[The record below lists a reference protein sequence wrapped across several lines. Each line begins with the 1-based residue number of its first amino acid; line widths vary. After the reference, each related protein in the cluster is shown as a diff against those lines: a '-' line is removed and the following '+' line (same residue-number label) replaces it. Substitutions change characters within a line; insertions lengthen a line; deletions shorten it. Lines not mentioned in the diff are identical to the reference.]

1 MPTGTERLVWAQGQ
15 PSNLRAVVAHV
26 KGVRVVMGAVI
37 CWENYMPLLRYAL
50 YSQGVNLWLAP
61 TADPRGTWESLMRT
75 IACEGR
81 CWVVS
86 GNQCIKSAD
95 LPGWITGKESS
106 GTVGEQNG
114 AVNGTAPPSSPPVEG
129 RRRSSVSTRTQE
141 NHEIVWRAKGNAI
154 DESPLEETGA
164 GAAEE
169 DPKEFASAGG
179 SCIVNPMGETV
190 VGPVWNKDEELLYAE
205 IDFDECDRGRLD
217 FDASGHYSR
226 MDAFQLTVQG
236 LDMTPPP

>member
-1 MPTGTERLVWAQGQ
+1 
-15 PSNLRAVVAHV
+15 
-26 KGVRVVMGAVI
+26 
-37 CWENYMPLLRYAL
+37 
-50 YSQGVNLWLAP
+50 
-61 TADPRGTWESLMRT
+61 MRT

-95 LPGWITGKESS
+95 LPGWITGKESDS
-106 GTVGEQNG
+106 TSTGQNG
-114 AVNGTAPPSSPPVEG
+114 TVNGTAPLSSPPADG

-154 DESPLEETGA
+154 DENPLEETGVDA
-164 GAAEE
+164 VQE
-169 DPKEFASAGG
+169 DSQDFASAGG

-190 VGPVWNKDEELLYAE
+190 VGPVWNKNEELLYAE
-205 IDFDECDRGRLD
+205 IDFEECDRGRLD